1 MFDKIIAFFMS
12 IIAFFMGLFGAG
24 GGNGGGETTKP
35 TTPSEKPTYS
45 QHMNVS
51 YGSHERQKL
60 DVYFPEEHDGEVGLF
75 LLIHGGAW
83 IGGDKSSCTETGLV
97 AARDFGLV
105 GAAINYHYISDST
118 HMDTLMNDIDL
129 ALAKIK
135 AMGAE
140 KGINVNKV
148 MFMGFSA
155 GAHMSLLYAYS
166 KADTAPIK
174 PVAVVSCAGP
184 TDFTDESFYIN
195 NSIGDAETMATLFSW
210 AGGKSFTYA
219 DRANAE
225 VRSSLE
231 AISPLNYV
239 SANSV
244 PTIINHGDKD
254 TIVPYSNAVNLDAKL
269 TEYGVPHHF
278 NTYKNDDHGLGND
291 KATDK
296 IAESHL
302 FEYINTYLK

>member
-12 IIAFFMGLFGAG
+12 IIAFFMGLFGG
-24 GGNGGGETTKP
+24 GGSNPEKP
-35 TTPSEKPTYS
+35 VTPPSEPSSSYTRYED
-45 QHMNVS
+45 VS

-60 DVYFPEEHDGEVGLF
+60 DVCFPAEYDGEVGLF

-83 IGGDKSSCTETGLV
+83 IEGDKDSCTETATV

-105 GAAINYHYISDST
+105 GAAINYHYISDSV

-135 AMGAE
+135 EMGAE

-166 KADTAPIK
+166 KAETAPIK

-195 NSIGDAETMATLFSW
+195 NDIGNSETMAALFSW
-210 AGGKSFTYA
+210 AGGKPFIYA
-219 DRANAE
+219 DRAKPEIKA
-225 VRSSLE
+225 SLE
-231 AISPLNYV
+231 AISPLSYV
-239 SANSV
+239 NASTV
-244 PTIINHGDKD
+244 PTILNHGDKD
-254 TIVPYSNAVNLDAKL
+254 TIVPYSNAVSLDSKL

-278 NTYKNDDHGLGND
+278 NTYRNDGHGLGND
-291 KATDK
+291 KATDDV
-296 IAESHL
+296 AYTHL
-302 FEYINTYLK
+302 IEYINTYLK

>member
-12 IIAFFMGLFGAG
+12 IIAFFMGLFGIG

-105 GAAINYHYISDST
+105 GAAINYHYISGST
-118 HMDTLMNDIDL
+118 HMDTLMNDIGL

-219 DRANAE
+219 ERANAE

>member
-12 IIAFFMGLFGAG
+12 IIAFFMGLFGG
-24 GGNGGGETTKP
+24 GGSNPEKP
-35 TTPSEKPTYS
+35 VTPPSEPSSSYIRYED
-45 QHMNVS
+45 VS

-60 DVYFPEEHDGEVGLF
+60 DVCFPAEHDGEVGLF

-83 IGGDKSSCTETGLV
+83 IEGDKDSCTETATV

-105 GAAINYHYISDST
+105 GAAINYHYISDSV

-135 AMGAE
+135 EMGAE

-195 NSIGDAETMATLFSW
+195 NDIGNSETMAALFSW
-210 AGGKSFTYA
+210 AGGKPFIYA
-219 DRANAE
+219 DRAKPEIKA
-225 VRSSLE
+225 SLE
-231 AISPLNYV
+231 AISPLSYV
-239 SANSV
+239 NASTV
-244 PTIINHGDKD
+244 PTILNHGDKD
-254 TIVPYSNAVNLDAKL
+254 TIVPYSNAVSLDAKL

-278 NTYKNDDHGLGND
+278 NTYRNDGHGLGND
-291 KATDK
+291 KATDDV
-296 IAESHL
+296 AYTHL
-302 FEYINTYLK
+302 IEYINTYLK

>member
-12 IIAFFMGLFGAG
+12 IIAFFMGLFGG
-24 GGNGGGETTKP
+24 GGSNPEKP
-35 TTPSEKPTYS
+35 VTPPSEPSSSYTRYED
-45 QHMNVS
+45 VS

-60 DVYFPEEHDGEVGLF
+60 DVCFPAEHDGEVGLF

-83 IGGDKSSCTETGLV
+83 IEGDKDSCTETATV

-105 GAAINYHYISDST
+105 GAAINYHYISDSV

-135 AMGAE
+135 EMGAE

-166 KADTAPIK
+166 KAETAPIK

-195 NSIGDAETMATLFSW
+195 NDIGNSETMAALFSW
-210 AGGKSFTYA
+210 AGGKPFIYA
-219 DRANAE
+219 DRAKPEIKA
-225 VRSSLE
+225 SLE
-231 AISPLNYV
+231 AISPLSYV
-239 SANSV
+239 NASTV
-244 PTIINHGDKD
+244 PTILNHGDKD
-254 TIVPYSNAVNLDAKL
+254 TIVPYSNAVSLDAKL

-278 NTYKNDDHGLGND
+278 NTYRNDGHGLGND
-291 KATDK
+291 KATDDV
-296 IAESHL
+296 AYTHL
-302 FEYINTYLK
+302 IEYINTYLK

>member
-12 IIAFFMGLFGAG
+12 IIAFFMGLFGG
-24 GGNGGGETTKP
+24 GGNNPEKP
-35 TTPSEKPTYS
+35 VTPPSEPSSSYTRYED
-45 QHMNVS
+45 VS

-60 DVYFPEEHDGEVGLF
+60 DVCFPAEHDGEVGLF

-83 IGGDKSSCTETGLV
+83 IEGDKDSCTETATV

-105 GAAINYHYISDST
+105 GAAINYHYISDSV

-135 AMGAE
+135 EMGDE

-195 NSIGDAETMATLFSW
+195 NDIGNSETMAALFSW
-210 AGGKSFTYA
+210 AGGKPFSYD
-219 DRANAE
+219 DRAKPEIKA
-225 VRSSLE
+225 SLE
-231 AISPLNYV
+231 AISPLFYV
-239 SANSV
+239 NENTV
-244 PTIINHGDKD
+244 PTIINHGDSD

-269 TEYGVPHHF
+269 TEMGVPHYF
-278 NTYKNDDHGLGND
+278 NTFVGGGHGLDND
-291 KATDK
+291 KTAADRASTQL
-296 IAESHL
+296 I
-302 FEYINTYLK
+302 EYVNTYLK

>member
-12 IIAFFMGLFGAG
+12 IIAFFMSLFGG
-24 GGNGGGETTKP
+24 GGGDNT
-35 TTPSEKPTYS
+35 EKPVTPPS
-45 QHMNVS
+45 QPASSYTRHADVS

-60 DVYFPEEHDGEVGLF
+60 DVCFPTEHDGEVGLF

-83 IGGDKSSCTETGLV
+83 IEGDKSSCTETATV

-105 GAAINYHYISDST
+105 GAAINYHYISDSI

-129 ALAKIK
+129 ALSKIK

-140 KGINVNKV
+140 KGIKVNKV

-184 TDFTDESFYIN
+184 TDFTDEKFYIN
-195 NSIGDAETMATLFSW
+195 NDMGDSETIAKLFSR
-210 AGGKSFTYA
+210 AGGKTFTYSE
-219 DRANAE
+219 RANAE
-225 VRSSLE
+225 VISSLE
-231 AISPLNYV
+231 AISPLSYV
-239 SANSV
+239 NANTV
-244 PTIINHGDKD
+244 PTILNHGDKD
-254 TIVPYSNAVNLDAKL
+254 TIVPYSNAENLDAKL

-278 NTYKNDDHGLGND
+278 NTYKNDGHGLGND
-291 KATDK
+291 KATDDV
-296 IAESHL
+296 AYTHL
-302 FEYINTYLK
+302 IEYINTYLN

>member
-12 IIAFFMGLFGAG
+12 IIAFFMGLFGG
-24 GGNGGGETTKP
+24 GGSNPEKP
-35 TTPSEKPTYS
+35 VTPPSEPSSSYTRYED
-45 QHMNVS
+45 VS

-60 DVYFPEEHDGEVGLF
+60 DVCFPAEHDGEVGLF

-83 IGGDKSSCTETGLV
+83 IEGDKDSCTETATV

-105 GAAINYHYISDST
+105 GAAINYHYISDSV

-135 AMGAE
+135 EMGAE

-195 NSIGDAETMATLFSW
+195 NNIGNSETMAALFSW
-210 AGGKSFTYA
+210 AGGKPFIYA
-219 DRANAE
+219 DRAKPEIKA
-225 VRSSLE
+225 SLE
-231 AISPLNYV
+231 AISPLSYV
-239 SANSV
+239 NASTV
-244 PTIINHGDKD
+244 PTILNHGDKD
-254 TIVPYSNAVNLDAKL
+254 TIVPYSNAVSLDAKL

-278 NTYKNDDHGLGND
+278 NTYRNDGHGLGND
-291 KATDK
+291 KATDDV
-296 IAESHL
+296 AYTHL
-302 FEYINTYLK
+302 IEYINTYLK

>member
-12 IIAFFMGLFGAG
+12 IIAFFMGLFGG
-24 GGNGGGETTKP
+24 GGSNPEKP
-35 TTPSEKPTYS
+35 VTPPSEPSSSYTRYED
-45 QHMNVS
+45 VS

-60 DVYFPEEHDGEVGLF
+60 DVCFPAEHDGEVGLF

-83 IGGDKSSCTETGLV
+83 IEGDKDSCTETATV

-105 GAAINYHYISDST
+105 GAAINYHYISDSV

-135 AMGAE
+135 EMGAE

-195 NSIGDAETMATLFSW
+195 NDIGNSETMAALFSW
-210 AGGKSFTYA
+210 AGGKPFSYD
-219 DRANAE
+219 DRAKPEIKA
-225 VRSSLE
+225 SLE
-231 AISPLNYV
+231 AISPLSYV
-239 SANSV
+239 NASTV
-244 PTIINHGDKD
+244 PTILNHGDKD
-254 TIVPYSNAVNLDAKL
+254 TIVPYSNAVSLDAKL

-278 NTYKNDDHGLGND
+278 NTYRNDGHGLGND
-291 KATDK
+291 KATDDV
-296 IAESHL
+296 AYTHL
-302 FEYINTYLK
+302 IEYINTYLK

>member
-35 TTPSEKPTYS
+35 TTPTEKPTYS

-231 AISPLNYV
+231 AISPLNYI

-278 NTYKNDDHGLGND
+278 NTYKNDGHGLGND
-291 KATDK
+291 KATDDV
-296 IAESHL
+296 AYTHL
-302 FEYINTYLK
+302 IEYINTYLK

>member
-12 IIAFFMGLFGAG
+12 IIAFFMGLFGG
-24 GGNGGGETTKP
+24 GGSNPEKP
-35 TTPSEKPTYS
+35 VTPPSEPSSSYTRYED
-45 QHMNVS
+45 VS

-60 DVYFPEEHDGEVGLF
+60 DVCFPAEHDGEVGLF

-83 IGGDKSSCTETGLV
+83 IEGDKDSCTETATV

-105 GAAINYHYISDST
+105 GAAINYHYISDSV

-135 AMGAE
+135 EMGAE

-166 KADTAPIK
+166 KAETAPIK

-184 TDFTDESFYIN
+184 TDFTDESF
-195 NSIGDAETMATLFSW
+195 
-210 AGGKSFTYA
+210 
-219 DRANAE
+219 
-225 VRSSLE
+225 
-231 AISPLNYV
+231 
-239 SANSV
+239 
-244 PTIINHGDKD
+244 
-254 TIVPYSNAVNLDAKL
+254 
-269 TEYGVPHHF
+269 
-278 NTYKNDDHGLGND
+278 
-291 KATDK
+291 
-296 IAESHL
+296 
-302 FEYINTYLK
+302 

>member
-12 IIAFFMGLFGAG
+12 IIAFFMGLFGG
-24 GGNGGGETTKP
+24 GGSNPEKP
-35 TTPSEKPTYS
+35 VTPPSEPSSSYTRYED
-45 QHMNVS
+45 VS

-60 DVYFPEEHDGEVGLF
+60 DVCFPAEYDGEVGLF
-75 LLIHGGAW
+75 LLIHGGAR
-83 IGGDKSSCTETGLV
+83 IEGDKDSCTETATV

-105 GAAINYHYISDST
+105 GAAINYHYISDSV

-135 AMGAE
+135 EMGAE

-166 KADTAPIK
+166 KAETAPIK

-195 NSIGDAETMATLFSW
+195 NDIGNSETMAALFSW
-210 AGGKSFTYA
+210 AGGKPFIYA
-219 DRANAE
+219 DRAKPEIKA
-225 VRSSLE
+225 SLE
-231 AISPLNYV
+231 AISPLSYV
-239 SANSV
+239 NASTV
-244 PTIINHGDKD
+244 PTILNHGDKD
-254 TIVPYSNAVNLDAKL
+254 TIVPYSNALSLDAKL

-278 NTYKNDDHGLGND
+278 NTYRNDGHGLGND
-291 KATDK
+291 KATADV
-296 IAESHL
+296 AYTHL
-302 FEYINTYLK
+302 IEYINTYLK

>member
-83 IGGDKSSCTETGLV
+83 IEGDKSSCTETGLV

-105 GAAINYHYISDST
+105 GAAINYHYISGST

>member
-35 TTPSEKPTYS
+35 TTPPEKPTYS

-75 LLIHGGAW
+75 LIIHGGAW

-105 GAAINYHYISDST
+105 GAAINYHYISGST
-118 HMDTLMNDIDL
+118 HMDTLMNDIDR

-184 TDFTDESFYIN
+184 TDFTDESFYVN

-278 NTYKNDDHGLGND
+278 NTYKHDDHGLGND

>member
-12 IIAFFMGLFGAG
+12 IIAFFMGLFGG
-24 GGNGGGETTKP
+24 GGGGGDTEKP
-35 TTPSEKPTYS
+35 TTPPEKPAYS

-51 YGSHERQKL
+51 YGSDERQKL

-75 LLIHGGAW
+75 LLVHGGAW

-105 GAAINYHYISDST
+105 GAAINYHYISGT
-118 HMDTLMNDIDL
+118 VHMDTLMNDIDL
-129 ALAKIK
+129 ALSKIK

-140 KGINVNKV
+140 RGINVNKV

-195 NSIGDAETMATLFSW
+195 NDIGDAETMATLFSW

-219 DRANAE
+219 ERANAE
-225 VRSSLE
+225 IRSSLE

-278 NTYKNDDHGLGND
+278 NTYKNDGHGLGND
-291 KATDK
+291 KATDDV
-296 IAESHL
+296 AYTHL
-302 FEYINTYLK
+302 IEYINTYLK

>member
-166 KADTAPIK
+166 KADSAPIK

-278 NTYKNDDHGLGND
+278 NTYKNDGHGLGND
-291 KATDK
+291 KATDDV
-296 IAESHL
+296 AYTHL
-302 FEYINTYLK
+302 IEYINTYLK

>member
-12 IIAFFMGLFGAG
+12 IIAFFMGLFGG
-24 GGNGGGETTKP
+24 GGSNPEKP
-35 TTPSEKPTYS
+35 VTPPSEPSSSYTRYED
-45 QHMNVS
+45 VS

-60 DVYFPEEHDGEVGLF
+60 DVCFPAEYDGEVGLF
-75 LLIHGGAW
+75 LLILGGAW
-83 IGGDKSSCTETGLV
+83 IEGDKDSCTETATV

-105 GAAINYHYISDST
+105 GAAINYHYISDSV

-135 AMGAE
+135 EMGAE

-195 NSIGDAETMATLFSW
+195 NDIGNSETMAALFSW
-210 AGGKSFTYA
+210 AGGKPFSYA
-219 DRANAE
+219 DRAKPEIKA
-225 VRSSLE
+225 SLE
-231 AISPLNYV
+231 AISPLSYV
-239 SANSV
+239 NASTV
-244 PTIINHGDKD
+244 PTILNHGDKD
-254 TIVPYSNAVNLDAKL
+254 TIVPYSNAVSLDAKL

-278 NTYKNDDHGLGND
+278 NTYRNDGHGLGND
-291 KATDK
+291 KATDDV
-296 IAESHL
+296 AYTHL

>member
-12 IIAFFMGLFGAG
+12 IIAFFMGLFGG
-24 GGNGGGETTKP
+24 GGSNPEKP
-35 TTPSEKPTYS
+35 VTPPSEPSSSYTRYED
-45 QHMNVS
+45 VS

-60 DVYFPEEHDGEVGLF
+60 DVCFPAEHDGEVGLF

-83 IGGDKSSCTETGLV
+83 IEGDKDSCTETATV

-105 GAAINYHYISDST
+105 GAAINYHYISDSV

-135 AMGAE
+135 EMGDE

-195 NSIGDAETMATLFSW
+195 NDIGNSETMAALFSW
-210 AGGKSFTYA
+210 AGGKPFIYA
-219 DRANAE
+219 DRAKPEIKA
-225 VRSSLE
+225 SLE
-231 AISPLNYV
+231 AISPLSYV
-239 SANSV
+239 NASTV
-244 PTIINHGDKD
+244 PTILNHGDKD
-254 TIVPYSNAVNLDAKL
+254 TIVPYSNAVSLDAKL

-278 NTYKNDDHGLGND
+278 NTYRNDGHGLGND
-291 KATDK
+291 KATDDV
-296 IAESHL
+296 AYTHL
-302 FEYINTYLK
+302 IEYINTYLK

>member
-12 IIAFFMGLFGAG
+12 IIAFFMGLFGG
-24 GGNGGGETTKP
+24 GGSNPEKP
-35 TTPSEKPTYS
+35 VTPPSEPSSSYTRYED
-45 QHMNVS
+45 VS

-60 DVYFPEEHDGEVGLF
+60 DVCFPAEYDGEVGLF

-83 IGGDKSSCTETGLV
+83 IEGDKDSCTETATV

-105 GAAINYHYISDST
+105 GAAINYHYISDSV

-135 AMGAE
+135 EMGAE

-166 KADTAPIK
+166 KAETAPIK

-195 NSIGDAETMATLFSW
+195 NDIGNSETMAALFSW
-210 AGGKSFTYA
+210 AGGKPFIYA
-219 DRANAE
+219 DRAKPEIKA
-225 VRSSLE
+225 SLE
-231 AISPLNYV
+231 AISPLSYV
-239 SANSV
+239 NASTV
-244 PTIINHGDKD
+244 PTILNHGDKD
-254 TIVPYSNAVNLDAKL
+254 TIVPYSNAVSLDAKL

-278 NTYKNDDHGLGND
+278 NTYRNDGHGLGND
-291 KATDK
+291 KATDDV
-296 IAESHL
+296 AYTHL
-302 FEYINTYLK
+302 IEYINTYLK

>member
-105 GAAINYHYISDST
+105 GAAINYHYISGST

-219 DRANAE
+219 ERANAE

>member
-278 NTYKNDDHGLGND
+278 NTYKNDGHGLGND
-291 KATDK
+291 KATDDV
-296 IAESHL
+296 AYTHL
-302 FEYINTYLK
+302 IEYINTYLK